1 MRTNHCTYI
10 LLPTTGSSLMDNEPQ
25 LGQRI
30 VYKKVSVGVR
40 QIVRSELR
48 EELPTFMGEDLTV
61 VDTD

>member
-1 MRTNHCTYI
+1 
-10 LLPTTGSSLMDNEPQ
+10 MDNEPQ

-30 VYKKVSVGVR
+30 VCKKVSVGVR

-48 EELPTFMGEDLTV
+48 EELPTFMGKDLTV